1 MKNICL
7 RRLLQPAFSPE
18 QKEIGARIRKAV
30 DAWVCQKGYLKPLNN
45 VEEIAQDIGI
55 PPDQL
60 SIFIRFHYD
69 NTLLGWRKDLRIE
82 DAKRLLLEYPELPLS
97 TIGEL
102 VGIRDKSNFRKQF
115 TETVKMSPQ
124 QWREK
129 NGR

>member
-7 RRLLQPAFSPE
+7 CRLLKPAFSPE
-18 QKEIGARIRKAV
+18 QKELGERIRKAV
-30 DAWVCQKGYLKPLNN
+30 DAWVARKGYLKPLNN
-45 VEEIAQDIGI
+45 VDDIAEDIGV

-60 SIFIRFHYD
+60 CIFIRFHYD

-82 DAKRLLLEYPELPLS
+82 DAKRLLLEYPDLPLS

-102 VGIRDKSNFRKQF
+102 AGIRDKSNFRKQF
-115 TETVKMSPQ
+115 TETGKMTPR

>member
-7 RRLLQPAFSPE
+7 RRLLKPAFSPE
-18 QKEIGARIRKAV
+18 QKELATRIRKAV
-30 DAWVCQKGYLKPLNN
+30 DAWVYQKGYLKPLNN
-45 VEEIAQDIGI
+45 VDDIAEDIGV
-55 PPDQL
+55 PPDRL
-60 SIFIRFHYD
+60 SVFIRFQYN

-82 DAKRLLLEYPELPLS
+82 DAKRLLLEYPDLPLS